1 MKVSDVIKKVEAD
14 GLRLLRTNGSHRHFA
29 HPEKPGIVTI
39 SANTYAEMPIGTMN
53 NVLKQAGLK

>member
-14 GLRLLRTNGSHRHFA
+14 GWRLVRTSGSHRHFT
-29 HPEKPGIVTI
+29 HPEKPGID
-39 SANTYAEMPIGTMN
+39 AEMPKGTLS